1 MFVTP
6 EVFINIFLD
15 ALIYIFLAVT
25 FFIAIKVVRYFDIDQ
40 DTPLQ
45 YALERQAYLASTIIE
60 FALFFKIILLF
71 YFIYT
76 LDKLS
81 NIIPGAMCAA
91 GVVTANTYGV
101 WLLLLKLLNIYLFG
115 IWLVIN
121 KEDLLTK
128 DYRYT
133 KLKFRF
139 FLLIF
144 IAVSME
150 FALEYL
156 FFNALDVSKIV
167 SCCGVLFNPVRQSA
181 MAMLLQIRPLYL
193 VALFYLNFLVLFIVQ
208 KRLYLFAALSASFL
222 FVSLLAIIEFFS
234 PYIYELPTHHCPFC
248 FLQKE
253 YHYVG
258 YLLYLLLFLGTFIG
272 VAAGVKKALGKNAS
286 VRYALFFDTLFVLIV
301 SAYVVVYYLKNGVWL
316 F

>member
-1 MFVTP
+1 M
-6 EVFINIFLD
+6 
-15 ALIYIFLAVT
+15 
-25 FFIAIKVVRYFDIDQ
+25 RYFDIDQ

-71 YFIYT
+71 YFVYT

-81 NIIPGAMCAA
+81 TIIPGAMCAA

-193 VALFYLNFLVLFIVQ
+193 VTLFYLNFLALFMVQ

>member
-15 ALIYIFLAVT
+15 SLIYIFLAVT
-25 FFIAIKVVRYFDIDQ
+25 FVIAIKVVRYFDINQ

-91 GVVTANTYGV
+91 GVTTANSYGV
-101 WLLLLKLLNIYLFG
+101 WLLLLKVLNIYLFG

-121 KEDLLTK
+121 KEDMRTI
-128 DYRYT
+128 DYHFT
-133 KLKFRF
+133 KLKFKF
-139 FLLIF
+139 FLVVF
-144 IAVSME
+144 VAVTAE
-150 FALEYL
+150 LVLEYL

-193 VALFYLNFLVLFIVQ
+193 ATLFYVNFLLLFVFY
-208 KRLYLFAALSASFL
+208 KKLYLFAILSTSFL

-234 PYIYELPTHHCPFC
+234 PYIYQLPTHHCPFC

-253 YHYVG
+253 YYYVG
-258 YLLYLLLFLGTFIG
+258 YLLYLLLFLGTFSG
-272 VAAGVKKALGKNAS
+272 VAAGVKKALGKSAS
-286 VRYALFFDTLFVLIV
+286 VKYALFFDTLFVLVV
-301 SAYVVVYYLKNGVWL
+301 SAYVVVYYIKNGVWL
-316 F
+316 L

>member
-45 YALERQAYLASTIIE
+45 YTLERQAYLASTIIE

-81 NIIPGAMCAA
+81 TIIPGAMCAA

-167 SCCGVLFNPVRQSA
+167 SCCGVLFNPVQQSA
-181 MAMLLQIRPLYL
+181 MAILLQIRPLYL
-193 VALFYLNFLVLFIVQ
+193 VTFFYLNFLVLFIVQ

-234 PYIYELPTHHCPFC
+234 PYIYQLPTHHCPFC

-301 SAYVVVYYLKNGVWL
+301 SVYVVVYYLKNGVWL

>member
-45 YALERQAYLASTIIE
+45 YTLERQAYLASTIIE

-81 NIIPGAMCAA
+81 TIIPGAMCAA

-167 SCCGVLFNPVRQSA
+167 SCCGVLFNPVQQSA
-181 MAMLLQIRPLYL
+181 MAILLQIRPLYL
-193 VALFYLNFLVLFIVQ
+193 VTFFYLNFLVLFIVQ

-234 PYIYELPTHHCPFC
+234 PYIYQLPTHHCPFC

-286 VRYALFFDTLFVLIV
+286 VRYALFFDTLFVLVV
-301 SAYVVVYYLKNGVWL
+301 SVYVVVYYLKNGVWL